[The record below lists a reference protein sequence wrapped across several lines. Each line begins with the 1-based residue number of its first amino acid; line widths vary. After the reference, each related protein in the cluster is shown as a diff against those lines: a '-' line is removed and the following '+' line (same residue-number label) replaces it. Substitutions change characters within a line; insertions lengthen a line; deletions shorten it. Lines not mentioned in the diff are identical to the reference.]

1 MAKEIVAGFREL
13 WSSLYALAYDEFYE
27 NYRERYKIIKHQREC
42 AKEQEITSIE
52 SYTLKPNNIQVKF
65 ITNLRKIVESG
76 ETKSIIENPKQEY
89 TEYLLNACR
98 LERRE
103 LM

>member
-27 NYRERYKIIKHQREC
+27 NYRERYKIIKHQREI

-52 SYTLKPNNIQVKF
+52 SYKLKPNSMQVKF

-76 ETKSIIENPKQEY
+76 EKRS
-89 TEYLLNACR
+89 LLISATGTPVI
-98 LERRE
+98 
-103 LM
+103 LMTGRKDLI